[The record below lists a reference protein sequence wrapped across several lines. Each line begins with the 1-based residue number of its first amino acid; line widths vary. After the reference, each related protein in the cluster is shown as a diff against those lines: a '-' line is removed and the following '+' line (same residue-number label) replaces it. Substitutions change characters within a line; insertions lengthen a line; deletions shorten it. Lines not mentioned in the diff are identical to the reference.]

1 MLLRASAAT
10 VISLIL
16 LVGTMAVWPDLH
28 EFFHSDAHESGHECA
43 VTVFAHGKVDLAT
56 VTVPVP
62 TPAVLCTEIFFT
74 ATPVF
79 SVTLEELPPGRGP
92 PVSVSSLA

>member
-1 MLLRASAAT
+1 MLLRAGAAA

-16 LVGTMAVWPDLH
+16 LLGTMAVWPELH
-28 EFFHSDAHESGHECA
+28 EFVHSDAHESGHECA
-43 VTVFAHGKVDLAT
+43 VTIFAHGKVDLAM
-56 VTVPVP
+56 VTVPVA
-62 TPAVLCTEIFFT
+62 TPPVLCTKILFT

-92 PVSVSSLA
+92 PVSVSSPV